1 MFNLRRFLAV
11 LKARNLEFWRDK
23 AALGWN
29 LAFPF
34 LLVAGFAFVFSG
46 NARPEY
52 KVGVLQ
58 QASTLDT
65 AVHPLLSTRFIEF
78 VPYQAEQVAQQRLSH
93 HQLDLVID
101 IARHR
106 ILVNPDSAKGYLVEK
121 IVRQQWLA
129 VPGDAPVALSREEV
143 SGQAI
148 RYVDFVLPGILGM
161 NMMFSCLFGVGY
173 VLVRYRKNA
182 VLKRLQTTPLS
193 ALEFVSAQVLSRL
206 LIVLA
211 ISGSVFLTCWW
222 LFDLLVLGSLWLLLL
237 VAVLGALS
245 LISLALLIASRL
257 QSEELTGGLLN
268 MASWP
273 MMILSGVWFSL
284 EGAPIGVQY
293 IAQALPLTHLVNAAR
308 AVMLDGAGFADI
320 STDLAIMAAM
330 TVVFMTAAASLFQW
344 QRGDR

>member
-11 LKARNLEFWRDK
+11 LRARNLEFWRDR

-46 NARPEY
+46 DAKPEY
-52 KVGVLQ
+52 KVGIITTAESASSAMLPDKASSPFLQ
-58 QASTLDT
+58 
-65 AVHPLLSTRFIEF
+65 TRFIEF
-78 VPYQAEQVAQQRLSH
+78 VPYASSSEAERKLAH
-93 HQLDLVID
+93 HQIDL
-101 IARHR
+101 
-106 ILVNPDSAKGYLVEK
+106 LVDLAAKQYWLNPDSAKGYLAE
-121 IVRQQWLA
+121 RLLLA
-129 VPGDAPVALSREEV
+129 AEPHAKGHQVT
-143 SGQAI
+143 GQAI

-182 VLKRLQTTPLS
+182 VLKRLQATPLT

-211 ISGSVFLTCWW
+211 ISGSVFIACWW
-222 LFDLLVLGSLWLLLL
+222 LFDLLVLGSFWLLLL
-237 VAVLGALS
+237 VAVLGALA

-257 QSEELTGGLLN
+257 HSEELTGGLLN
-268 MASWP
+268 LTSWP

-284 EGAPIGVQY
+284 EGAPQAVQQV
-293 IAQALPLTHLVNAAR
+293 AQLFPLTHLVNAAR
-308 AVMLDGAGFADI
+308 AVMLDGAGI
-320 STDLAIMAAM
+320 SQIQTDLWMLTGM
-330 TVVFMTAAASLFQW
+330 SVLFLTSAAALFRW
-344 QRGDR
+344 QSPDR

>member
-11 LKARNLEFWRDK
+11 LRARNLEFWRDR

-46 NARPEY
+46 DAKPEY
-52 KVGVLQ
+52 KVGIMSPAPAALPD
-58 QASTLDT
+58 QASWPFLQ
-65 AVHPLLSTRFIEF
+65 TRFIEF
-78 VPYQAEQVAQQRLSH
+78 VPYADLTEAQRKLAH
-93 HQLDLVID
+93 HQIDLLVD
-101 IARHR
+101 LPAKQYW
-106 ILVNPDSAKGYLVEK
+106 VNPDSPKGYLAQRLLLSV
-121 IVRQQWLA
+121 Q
-129 VPGDAPVALSREEV
+129 PDANGYPV

-173 VLVRYRKNA
+173 VLVRYRKSA
-182 VLKRLQTTPLS
+182 VLKRLQATPLT

-211 ISGSVFLTCWW
+211 ISGAVFIACWW
-222 LFDLLVLGSLWLLLL
+222 LFDLLVLGSFWLLLL
-237 VAVLGALS
+237 VAALGALA

-257 QSEELTGGLLN
+257 HSEELTGGLLN
-268 MASWP
+268 LTSWP

-284 EGAPIGVQY
+284 EGAPQAVQQV
-293 IAQALPLTHLVNAAR
+293 AQFFPLTPLVSAAR
-308 AVMLDGAGFADI
+308 AVMLDGAGVSQIQADLWM
-320 STDLAIMAAM
+320 LAGMSLL
-330 TVVFMTAAASLFQW
+330 FLTAAAALFRW
-344 QRGDR
+344 QSPDR

>member
-11 LKARNLEFWRDK
+11 LRARNLEFWRDR

-34 LLVAGFAFVFSG
+34 LLVAGFALVFSG
-46 NARPEY
+46 DGKAEF
-52 KVGVLQ
+52 KVGLLTSAGNPPTATANSATQPPSPFLQ
-58 QASTLDT
+58 
-65 AVHPLLSTRFIEF
+65 TRYIEF
-78 VPYQAEQVAQQRLSH
+78 VSYALQSEAERKLAH
-93 HQLDLVID
+93 HQIDL
-101 IARHR
+101 
-106 ILVNPDSAKGYLVEK
+106 LVDLAGEQYWLNPDSPKSYLAARLLLAAEPHA
-121 IVRQQWLA
+121 RQHQI
-129 VPGDAPVALSREEV
+129 

-182 VLKRLQTTPLS
+182 VLKRLQATPLT

-206 LIVLA
+206 LIVLV
-211 ISGSVFLTCWW
+211 ISGSVFLSCWW
-222 LFDLLVLGSLWLLLL
+222 LFDLLVLGSVWLLLL
-237 VAVLGALS
+237 IAILGALA

-268 MASWP
+268 LTSWP

-284 EGAPIGVQY
+284 EGAPEAVQQL
-293 IAQALPLTHLVNAAR
+293 AQLFPLTHLISAAR
-308 AVMLDGAGFADI
+308 AVMLDGAEVADVQA
-320 STDLAIMAAM
+320 DLLVLAGMS
-330 TVVFMTAAASLFQW
+330 VLFLSAAAWLFRW
-344 QRGDR
+344 QSADR

>member
-1 MFNLRRFLAV
+1 MFNLRRFFAV
-11 LKARNLEFWRDK
+11 LRARNLEFWRDR

-46 NARPEY
+46 DAKPEF
-52 KVGVLQ
+52 KVGLL
-58 QASTLDT
+58 ASTTTNSQQT
-65 AVHPLLSTRFIEF
+65 AVTTATQSSFLQTRFIEF
-78 VPYQAEQVAQQRLSH
+78 VPYASKSEAERKLTH
-93 HQLDLVID
+93 HQIDL
-101 IARHR
+101 
-106 ILVNPDSAKGYLVEK
+106 LVDLAAKQYWLNPDSAKGYLAE
-121 IVRQQWLA
+121 RLLLA
-129 VPGDAPVALSREEV
+129 AEPGMQGNQV

-182 VLKRLQTTPLS
+182 VLKRLQATPLT

-211 ISGSVFLTCWW
+211 ISGSVFIACWW
-222 LFDLLVLGSLWLLLL
+222 LFDLLVLGSFWLLLL
-237 VAVLGALS
+237 VAVLGALA

-257 QSEELTGGLLN
+257 HSEELTGGLLN
-268 MASWP
+268 LTSWP

-284 EGAPIGVQY
+284 EGAPVAVQQ
-293 IAQALPLTHLVNAAR
+293 IAQLFPLTHLVSAAR
-308 AVMLDGAGFADI
+308 AVMLDGAGAAQI
-320 STDLAIMAAM
+320 QHDLLALAGMSVLFLTLAA
-330 TVVFMTAAASLFQW
+330 VLFRW
-344 QRGDR
+344 QSPDR

>member
-11 LKARNLEFWRDK
+11 LRARNLEFWRDR

-46 NARPEY
+46 DAKPEY
-52 KVGVLQ
+52 KVGIITTAGSVSSAMLPDKASSPFLQ
-58 QASTLDT
+58 
-65 AVHPLLSTRFIEF
+65 TRFIEF
-78 VPYQAEQVAQQRLSH
+78 VPYASSSEAERKLAH
-93 HQLDLVID
+93 HQIDL
-101 IARHR
+101 
-106 ILVNPDSAKGYLVEK
+106 LVDLAAKQYWLNPDSAKGYLAE
-121 IVRQQWLA
+121 RLLLA
-129 VPGDAPVALSREEV
+129 AEPQAKGHQVT
-143 SGQAI
+143 GQAI

-182 VLKRLQTTPLS
+182 VLKRLQATPLT

-211 ISGSVFLTCWW
+211 ISGSVFIACWW
-222 LFDLLVLGSLWLLLL
+222 LFDLLVLGSFWLLLL
-237 VAVLGALS
+237 VAVLGALA

-257 QSEELTGGLLN
+257 HSEELTGGLLN
-268 MASWP
+268 LTSWP

-284 EGAPIGVQY
+284 EGAPEAVQWF
-293 IAQALPLTHLVNAAR
+293 AQLFPLTHLVSAAR
-308 AVMLDGAGFADI
+308 AVMLDGAGFADV
-320 STDLAIMAAM
+320 SVQLG
-330 TVVFMTAAASLFQW
+330 VMTAMSLVFLAAAAALFRW
-344 QRGDR
+344 AGDGR